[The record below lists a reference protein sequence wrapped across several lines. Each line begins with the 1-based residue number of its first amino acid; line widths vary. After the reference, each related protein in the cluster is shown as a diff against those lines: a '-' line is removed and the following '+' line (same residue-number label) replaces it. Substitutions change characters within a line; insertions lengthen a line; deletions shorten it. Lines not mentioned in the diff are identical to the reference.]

1 MRNKRSRTTSSEE
14 VLAGVAHQPKDVAI
28 HAKETRSLQQVQ
40 VEHAR
45 ARALGRALADA
56 SNHVAL
62 HERPTLLLPTIAVR
76 DGVAVTVDEI
86 SAELVV
92 EPEDGLAVEIAELH
106 KERDALRGKVASLE
120 QELAI
125 QRDHLIDKQR
135 EMELL
140 LPWLPTE
147 DAAQTSR
154 VSCSEVLQRIQ
165 PLRDLIKL
173 VSSPS
178 GTMSDQDKLRWLLRD
193 AESVVTG
200 LRTLCSEQ

>member
-1 MRNKRSRTTSSEE
+1 M
-14 VLAGVAHQPKDVAI
+14 
-28 HAKETRSLQQVQ
+28 
-40 VEHAR
+40 
-45 ARALGRALADA
+45 
-56 SNHVAL
+56 
-62 HERPTLLLPTIAVR
+62 
-76 DGVAVTVDEI
+76 
-86 SAELVV
+86 VV

-106 KERDALRGKVASLE
+106 KERDALRGKVVSLE

-165 PLRDLIKL
+165 PLRDP
-173 VSSPS
+173 SS
-178 GTMSDQDKLRWLLRD
+178 W
-193 AESVVTG
+193 
-200 LRTLCSEQ
+200 